1 MYIILH
7 IACLREDFEDQ
18 HNFSPAPLSF
28 VLQMAASPGTS
39 ALPPAAARPTPVT
52 PTSNPDLAV
61 AAAHTPSLELQHKQF
76 PGAELQYREADPD
89 RRNWTTR
96 AFHHTDTH
104 LRSLSDPVLKKKTKA
119 IVASADI
126 TSVLAEYSLHPPF
139 LLFTIFTVSPTANE
153 KATLFSLLF
162 QILSAVDMT
171 SALVECSVCFNSSFQ
186 SQKVDQ
192 MI

>member
-61 AAAHTPSLELQHKQF
+61 AAAHTPSLELQNKQF

-104 LRSLSDPVLKKKTKA
+104 LRSLSDPILKKKNQSDRCVCWYYQCFSWVFATPTFPV
-119 IVASADI
+119 IYNLQ
-126 TSVLAEYSLHPPF
+126 SVQLQMKKNP
-139 LLFTIFTVSPTANE
+139 
-153 KATLFSLLF
+153 LFSLLF

-171 SALVECSVCFNSSFQ
+171 SALVECSVYFNSSFQ
-186 SQKVDQ
+186 SQKVQ